1 MIDVIE
7 PATPHAQQHAAE
19 IQPYG
24 HLVRLPIAL
33 SETVCRD
40 SVEHL
45 NQLLADT
52 VTLRDLYKKH
62 HWQAFGPTFYQL
74 HVLFD
79 KHAGEQHTFVDAIAE
94 RVQMLGGVSLAMAAD
109 IAETTVIPRP
119 PTGREDVPVQIGRLL
134 HAHEII
140 LKQARTM
147 ARRASELGD
156 DGTNDLIVSDV
167 IRTNETQVWFLAEH
181 VVKTPLVHAE

>member
-1 MIDVIE
+1 LPSDSPIGRASRVSCTE
-7 PATPHAQQHAAE
+7 S
-19 IQPYG
+19 
-24 HLVRLPIAL
+24 RLPA
-33 SETVCRD
+33 
-40 SVEHL
+40 
-45 NQLLADT
+45 LAD
-52 VTLRDLYKKH
+52 LFRDLYKKH

-74 HVLFD
+74 RVLFD
-79 KHAGEQHTFVDAIAE
+79 KHAGEQHKFVDAIAE

-147 ARRASELGD
+147 ARRASELGGRRD
-156 DGTNDLIVSDV
+156 QRSD
-167 IRTNETQVWFLAEH
+167 R
-181 VVKTPLVHAE
+181 

>member
-1 MIDVIE
+1 MSTKMIDVIE

-52 VTLRDLYKKH
+52 VTP
-62 HWQAFGPTFYQL
+62 A
-74 HVLFD
+74 
-79 KHAGEQHTFVDAIAE
+79 
-94 RVQMLGGVSLAMAAD
+94 
-109 IAETTVIPRP
+109 
-119 PTGREDVPVQIGRLL
+119 
-134 HAHEII
+134 
-140 LKQARTM
+140 
-147 ARRASELGD
+147 ARRRHTA
-156 DGTNDLIVSDV
+156 I
-167 IRTNETQVWFLAEH
+167 LAVRR
-181 VVKTPLVHAE
+181 VVGMSARPAQQKAAP